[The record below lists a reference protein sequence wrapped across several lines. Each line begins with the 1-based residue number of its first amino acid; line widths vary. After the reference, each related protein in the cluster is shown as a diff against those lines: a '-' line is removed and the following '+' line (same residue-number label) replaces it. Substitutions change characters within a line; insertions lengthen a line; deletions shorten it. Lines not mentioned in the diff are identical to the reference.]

1 MNGKYSKQVQ
11 NKSNGPVVD
20 SLQLRTYYLEMK
32 IFFQTTLNS
41 EDYLESLAPIMKDA
55 IKSNGLSELLVKLN
69 EIVKSKDEELNQAS
83 MESMD
88 EINTCINTID
98 NIHKE
103 ANELNKQFI
112 QVSSSLNKS
121 AYELMSKKRT
131 T

>member
-1 MNGKYSKQVQ
+1 MPSTQIRNSKTRTSLNGKYSKQVQ

-20 SLQLRTYYLEMK
+20 SLQLENLLLRDED
-32 IFFQTTLNS
+32 IFQTTLNS

-88 EINTCINTID
+88 EINTCINTI
-98 NIHKE
+98 E
-103 ANELNKQFI
+103 A
-112 QVSSSLNKS
+112 
-121 AYELMSKKRT
+121 
-131 T
+131 